1 MPFFECKDSI
11 INTLDKLWH
20 LLEIFSGLIKGFSS
34 TWKPNPIAVESNI
47 RFIQTYT
54 NWIIKRVNIDAAW
67 KSIDKS
73 EVESGDVILITR
85 LDGLDP
91 FIITATGSRVGHTT
105 IVLRNPDDHDL

>member
-47 RFIQTYT
+47 KFIQTYT
-54 NWIIKRVNIDAAW
+54 NWIIKKVNIDAAW

-73 EVESGDVILITR
+73 EVQSGDVILITR

-105 IVLRNPDDHDL
+105 IVLRNPDDNDL